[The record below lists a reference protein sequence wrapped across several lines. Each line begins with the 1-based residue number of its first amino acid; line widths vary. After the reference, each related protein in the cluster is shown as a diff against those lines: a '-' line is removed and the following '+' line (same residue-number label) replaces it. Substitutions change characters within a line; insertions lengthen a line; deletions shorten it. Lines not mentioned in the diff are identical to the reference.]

1 MHNWSLIWLF
11 IMRANKR
18 ARCSTLEI
26 DFPRLISYGKWCIA
40 ACVPCREEECET
52 CVNRFKCSGE
62 GLWVKYLVSNV
73 RVADRAITD
82 PHERATVRRHIK
94 LLREQFKEL
103 AKAPPGF
110 WYHLGIPP
118 HPAILSP
125 VIITVDCWA
134 NEAAEAREPVES
146 ETQN

>member
-1 MHNWSLIWLF
+1 
-11 IMRANKR
+11 MRGNKR

-26 DFPRLISYGKWCIA
+26 DFPYLLSYGKWRIA
-40 ACVPCREEECET
+40 ACVPCKEEECET
-52 CVNRFKCSGE
+52 CVNRFKCADE
-62 GLWVKYLVSNV
+62 GLWVKYVISDVSL
-73 RVADRAITD
+73 ADTISD

-94 LLREQFKEL
+94 LLREQFNEL
-103 AKAPPGF
+103 AKAPPAF

-134 NEAAEAREPVES
+134 NEAADLREPVES
-146 ETQN
+146 EP

>member
-11 IMRANKR
+11 IMRGNKR

-26 DFPRLISYGKWCIA
+26 DFPFLISYGKWRIA
-40 ACVPCREEECET
+40 ACVPCKEEECET
-52 CVNRFKCSGE
+52 CVNRFRCSGE
-62 GLWVKYLVSNV
+62 GLWVKYIVTDVS
-73 RVADRAITD
+73 VADRTITD

-94 LLREQFKEL
+94 LLREQFNEL
-103 AKAPPGF
+103 AKAPPAF

-134 NEAAEAREPVES
+134 NEAADLREPVES
-146 ETQN
+146 ET